1 MAKTIA
7 SQDLKIR
14 DLKNKLQDKE
24 HELIMMKADL
34 CRGCQYRNDY
44 KNLFKIYRVKEQ
56 ECEELKEDYAELE
69 KENGELKAENFAF
82 EGLVKTQD
90 NLIDDLQSK
99 NDSIQNIA
107 DDLQRRNHDLTQ
119 MLETKEKEL
128 EKAKELNHCMSGQ
141 MDFIKF
147 ELELK
152 LSAEIKN
159 KNCIIKELKRV
170 DKQKDKWREKAE
182 KLRNTLNEI
191 KKKCSKYQTCI
202 IVLKKDILN
211 IINKE
216 KETK

>member
-1 MAKTIA
+1 MNEILFAFIA
-7 SQDLKIR
+7 FVDLQ
-14 DLKNKLQDKE
+14 NQ
-24 HELIMMKADL
+24 
-34 CRGCQYRNDY
+34 
-44 KNLFKIYRVKEQ
+44 
-56 ECEELKEDYAELE
+56 ELKENLKFWKE
-69 KENGELKAENFAF
+69 KSQEDTQEIEKLCEQNGELKAENFAF

-107 DDLQRRNHDLTQ
+107 DDLQRKNHDLTQ

-128 EKAKELNHCMSGQ
+128 EKVKELNHCMSGQ

-159 KNCIIKELKRV
+159 KNCIIEELKRV
-170 DKQKDKWREKAE
+170 DKQKDKWREEAE
-182 KLRNTLNEI
+182 RLRNTLNEI
-191 KKKCSKYQTCI
+191 EKKCSKYQTCI

-211 IINKE
+211 IINGAKDKNVLHKE

>member
-1 MAKTIA
+1 MKVDIKDYELMKDMAYDSREKFQMLHAKMLLIKEGESTLKEMYY
-7 SQDLKIR
+7 DLVEKYQR
-14 DLKNKLQDKE
+14 KK
-24 HELIMMKADL
+24 
-34 CRGCQYRNDY
+34 
-44 KNLFKIYRVKEQ
+44 Q
-56 ECEELKEDYAELE
+56 ECEKLKS
-69 KENGELKAENFAF
+69 ENFAF

-90 NLIDDLQSK
+90 NLIDDLQNK

-159 KNCIIKELKRV
+159 KNCVIEELKSV
-170 DKQKDKWREKAE
+170 DKQKDKWREEAE

>member
-1 MAKTIA
+1 MNEILFAFIA
-7 SQDLKIR
+7 FVDLQ
-14 DLKNKLQDKE
+14 NQ
-24 HELIMMKADL
+24 
-34 CRGCQYRNDY
+34 
-44 KNLFKIYRVKEQ
+44 
-56 ECEELKEDYAELE
+56 ELKENLKFWKE
-69 KENGELKAENFAF
+69 KSQEDTQEIEKLCEQNGELKAENFAF

-90 NLIDDLQSK
+90 NLIDDLQNK
-99 NDSIQNIA
+99 NDSIQKIA

-141 MDFIKF
+141 MNFNKY

-159 KNCIIKELKRV
+159 KNCVIEELKRV

-182 KLRNTLNEI
+182 KLRNTLDEI
-191 KKKCSKYQTCI
+191 EKKCSKYQTCI
-202 IVLKKDILN
+202 IVLKKDILD
-211 IINKE
+211 IINSAKDKNVLHKE

>member
-1 MAKTIA
+1 M
-7 SQDLKIR
+7 Q
-14 DLKNKLQDKE
+14 NQ
-24 HELIMMKADL
+24 
-34 CRGCQYRNDY
+34 
-44 KNLFKIYRVKEQ
+44 
-56 ECEELKEDYAELE
+56 ELKENLKFWKE
-69 KENGELKAENFAF
+69 KSQEDTQEIEKLCEQNGELKAENFAF

-107 DDLQRRNHDLTQ
+107 DDLQRKNHDLTQ

-128 EKAKELNHCMSGQ
+128 EKVKELNHCMSGQ

-159 KNCIIKELKRV
+159 KNCIIEELKRV
-170 DKQKDKWREKAE
+170 DKQKDKWREEAE
-182 KLRNTLNEI
+182 RLRNTLNEI
-191 KKKCSKYQTCI
+191 EKKCSKYQTCI

-211 IINKE
+211 IINGAKDKNVLHKE

>member
-1 MAKTIA
+1 MNEILFAFIA
-7 SQDLKIR
+7 FVDLQ
-14 DLKNKLQDKE
+14 NQ
-24 HELIMMKADL
+24 
-34 CRGCQYRNDY
+34 
-44 KNLFKIYRVKEQ
+44 
-56 ECEELKEDYAELE
+56 ELKENLKFWKE
-69 KENGELKAENFAF
+69 KSQEDTQEIEKLCEQNGELKAENFAF

-107 DDLQRRNHDLTQ
+107 DDLQRKNHDLTQ

-128 EKAKELNHCMSGQ
+128 EKVKELNHCMSGQ

-159 KNCIIKELKRV
+159 KNCVIEELKRV

-202 IVLKKDILN
+202 IVLKKDILD

>member
-1 MAKTIA
+1 MNEILFAFIA
-7 SQDLKIR
+7 FVDLQ
-14 DLKNKLQDKE
+14 NQ
-24 HELIMMKADL
+24 
-34 CRGCQYRNDY
+34 
-44 KNLFKIYRVKEQ
+44 
-56 ECEELKEDYAELE
+56 ELKENLKFWKE
-69 KENGELKAENFAF
+69 KSQEDTQEIEKLCEQNGELKAENFAF

-107 DDLQRRNHDLTQ
+107 DDLQRKNHDLTQ
-119 MLETKEKEL
+119 MLETKEKAL

-141 MDFIKF
+141 MDFIKS

-159 KNCIIKELKRV
+159 KNCVIEELKRV
-170 DKQKDKWREKAE
+170 DKQKDKWREEAE

-191 KKKCSKYQTCI
+191 EKKCSKYQTCI
-202 IVLKKDILN
+202 IVLKKDILD
-211 IINKE
+211 IISGAKDKNVLHKE